1 MSKNITGLSAI
12 GQETGIERDHIFFDI
27 FQFFFLNIYLR
38 CKNFQCSMGIRL
50 LVRERYVHIY
60 RQIASL
66 LSAPSLL
73 RMSWSSCML
82 SDSYHIY
89 VIVDGWFNC

>member
-1 MSKNITGLSAI
+1 
-12 GQETGIERDHIFFDI
+12 
-27 FQFFFLNIYLR
+27 
-38 CKNFQCSMGIRL
+38 MGIRL